1 MPSTPA
7 KKPPPYV
14 APEPRNTGMIVVIAV
29 AAVAVLALIAAV
41 VISQVGGD
49 DTAAVPEG
57 TEQTQPVVVEG
68 EALPQFTGGA
78 NDPAVGTVP
87 PMLEGRSFDGSSVV
101 IDPND
106 GAPKLVVFLAHHC
119 PHCQA
124 EVPRM
129 VDWASQ
135 GLVPAGVDIY
145 GVSTGVDENRENY
158 PPSAWLEREGW
169 PFPTLADSDTHQAA
183 EAWGLPAYP
192 YFVALDADGKV
203 VERAT
208 GELTQQQFTDLLA
221 KIAPQ

>member
-49 DTAAVPEG
+49 DDAAVPEG

-68 EALPQFTGGA
+68 EALPQYTGGG
-78 NDPAVGTVP
+78 NDLPS
-87 PMLEGRSFDGSSVV
+87 GRSRRCWRVARSTVRASSS
-101 IDPND
+101 IPND
-106 GAPKLVVFLAHHC
+106 GTPKLVVFLAHHC

-124 EVPRM
+124 EVPRI

-135 GLVPAGVDIY
+135 GLVPAGVDVY
-145 GVSTGVDENRENY
+145 GVATGTASNRENY
-158 PPSAWLEREGW
+158 PPSAWLRARG
-169 PFPTLADSDTHQAA
+169 
-183 EAWGLPAYP
+183 
-192 YFVALDADGKV
+192 VALPHAGRQRHV
-203 VERAT
+203 RRGRGLGAHVLPLLRGRSTAT
-208 GELTQQQFTDLLA
+208 GRSWSGPA
-221 KIAPQ
+221 AS